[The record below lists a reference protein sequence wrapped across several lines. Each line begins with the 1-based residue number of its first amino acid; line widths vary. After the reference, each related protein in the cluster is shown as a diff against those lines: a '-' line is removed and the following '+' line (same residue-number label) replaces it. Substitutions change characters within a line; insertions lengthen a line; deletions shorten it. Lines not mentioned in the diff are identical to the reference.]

1 MLRVKIKTLVLFAF
15 VVLGCSLAGAR
26 NVTKCEL
33 RQQLIVAF
41 KSLPNNVTVNGLT
54 EEVFLAKVV
63 CHAERLS
70 GFDTN
75 AVTDLSHGTGK
86 ESQENPSES
95 KSSESKEEDKNKGK
109 GKGKKNSKS
118 SESNEDDVDV
128 ILYGLFHLPGNLVCS
143 STNSTSLNICGI
155 NCNKLT
161 DDDISDDITCVVTLI
176 NELVTKGFMAKN
188 SKELWNA
195 VKELIGGDCQKLDH
209 YFSEC

>member
-1 MLRVKIKTLVLFAF
+1 EKILGVKMKTLVLFAF

-33 RQQLIVAF
+33 RQQLMVAF

-54 EEVFLAKVV
+54 EEAFVAKVV

-86 ESQENPSES
+86 ESQEDSS
-95 KSSESKEEDKNKGK
+95 DSGSSESNEKGKNKGNEKKK
-109 GKGKKNSKS
+109 GKS
-118 SESNEDDVDV
+118 SESNEDVDMT
-128 ILYGLFHLPGNLVCS
+128 LYGLFQLPDNLVCS
-143 STNSTSLNICGI
+143 SAASTSQNICGI
-155 NCNKLT
+155 SCNKLT
-161 DDDISDDITCVVTLI
+161 DDDISDDITCVVKLI
-176 NELVTKGFMAKN
+176 NELLTKGFMAKN
-188 SKELWNA
+188 SKELWKA
-195 VKELIGGDCQKLDH
+195 IKKLVGDDCQNLGQ